1 MFDAADPPWSS
12 RERPRRTRWRPGGW
26 RLRDRRLRT
35 KLAAI
40 LVVPLLL
47 AGALGW
53 ARISA
58 SVRDAAGLDELV
70 EQVAAGQQVAAL
82 VEELQGER
90 VLAQAYVGAG
100 RPPDRTT
107 LDAGIGRVDTAAA
120 SVTTLPPDRFGPA
133 ASDIAAAA
141 RVRLAA
147 LPALRRAV
155 RGSAMPAERVGATY
169 TSIIEVQLA
178 LERAALRAAP
188 APLLR
193 AATDAGT
200 VAAAKEQV
208 RRQQATLA
216 AVLVGGSATTELQEA
231 ARSAAAQ
238 FDATLAELG
247 TAALPAT
254 RDRYDRTVVGADV
267 DDRRRIEQRTLTA
280 MSRGEPLPAATGE
293 WDSAAGR
300 TAALI
305 REVELAHQRQL
316 ADDAAALAASAR
328 TTAWVDGGVV
338 ALLVLLTLLVL
349 FLVVRSLARPLNTLR
364 TSAFQIARS
373 RLPAEI
379 ERITLVDGRIPDLRV
394 TPIAVDTDE
403 EIGEVARAF
412 DAVHTAAVRLAGEQA
427 LLRRSVNDVFVNLAQ
442 RSQEL
447 VARQLH
453 LIDQLKRRGQNSAH
467 LGDLFKLDHVAGMMR
482 RNNENLMVLA
492 GESGRRGDH
501 TPDTA
506 VRDVL
511 AAAVSEIE
519 LQRMV
524 AVGRVPEVQVEG
536 SAVADLAHM
545 LTELLEN
552 ATMFAPLGSTVRMDA
567 WTRSDD
573 SLAVEVV
580 DDGVGMEPSA
590 LAEINAELAEP
601 PLFDPTVSAHMG
613 LFVVGRLAAR
623 HGMTVELRLR
633 DTGGITASVVV
644 PGSAVRQAGPADD
657 RAALSPAGGPAS
669 RDRHPS

>member
-1 MFDAADPPWSS
+1 VFDAADPPRSA
-12 RERPRRTRWRPGGW
+12 PRKPQATRWRPAAW
-26 RLRDRRLRT
+26 RLRQWRLRT

-53 ARISA
+53 ARVSA
-58 SVRDAAGLDELV
+58 SVRDAAALDELV
-70 EQVAAGQQVAAL
+70 GQVAAGQQVARL
-82 VEELQGER
+82 VDELQVER

-100 RPPDRTT
+100 RPPDRAA

-120 SVTTLPPDRFGPA
+120 AVTTLPPDRFGPA

-155 RGSAMPAERVGATY
+155 GGSAMPAERVGSTY

-178 LERAALRAAP
+178 LEGAALRAAP

-238 FDATLAELG
+238 LDATIAALD
-247 TAALPAT
+247 TSALPAT

-280 MSRGEPLPAATGE
+280 MTRGEPLPAAAGE
-293 WDSAAGR
+293 WDAAAGR

-305 REVELAHQRQL
+305 REVELAHQQQL
-316 ADDAAALAASAR
+316 ADDAVALATGAR
-328 TTAWVDGGVV
+328 RTAWVDGGVV
-338 ALLVLLTLLVL
+338 TLVVLLTLLVL
-349 FLVVRSLARPLNTLR
+349 FLVVRSLARPLHTLR

-427 LLRRSVNDVFVNLAQ
+427 LLRRSVNDIFVNLAQ
-442 RSQEL
+442 RSQEH

-482 RNNENLMVLA
+482 RNNENLLVLA
-492 GESGRRGDH
+492 GESGRRGH
-501 TPDTA
+501 ATPDTA

-524 AVGRVPEVQVEG
+524 AVGRVPEVEVEG
-536 SAVADLAHM
+536 PAVADLVHV

-552 ATMFAPLGSTVRMDA
+552 ATMFAPLDSTVRMDA
-567 WTRSDD
+567 WTGSDD
-573 SLAVEVV
+573 DLVVEIV

-590 LAEINAELAEP
+590 LEAVNADLAEP

-613 LFVVGRLAAR
+613 LFVVGRLARR
-623 HGMTVELRLR
+623 HGMTVRLR
-633 DTGGITASVVV
+633 RREVGAGIAASVVV
-644 PGSAVRQAGPADD
+644 PASLVRQAPADD
-657 RAALSPAGGPAS
+657 RALSPAGPAA
-669 RDRHPS
+669 RDRQPS

>member
-1 MFDAADPPWSS
+1 
-12 RERPRRTRWRPGGW
+12 
-26 RLRDRRLRT
+26 
-35 KLAAI
+35 
-40 LVVPLLL
+40 
-47 AGALGW
+47 
-53 ARISA
+53 
-58 SVRDAAGLDELV
+58 
-70 EQVAAGQQVAAL
+70 
-82 VEELQGER
+82 
-90 VLAQAYVGAG
+90 
-100 RPPDRTT
+100 
-107 LDAGIGRVDTAAA
+107 
-120 SVTTLPPDRFGPA
+120 
-133 ASDIAAAA
+133 
-141 RVRLAA
+141 
-147 LPALRRAV
+147 
-155 RGSAMPAERVGATY
+155 MPAERVGSTY

-178 LERAALRAAP
+178 LEGAALRAAP

-238 FDATLAELG
+238 LDATIAELD
-247 TAALPAT
+247 TSALPAT

-280 MSRGEPLPAATGE
+280 MSRGEPLPAAAGE
-293 WDSAAGR
+293 WDAAAGR

-349 FLVVRSLARPLNTLR
+349 FLVVRSLARPLHTLR

-427 LLRRSVNDVFVNLAQ
+427 LLRRSVNDIFVNLAQ
-442 RSQEL
+442 RSQEH
-447 VARQLH
+447 VTRQLH

-482 RNNENLMVLA
+482 RNNENLLVLA
-492 GESGRRGDH
+492 GESGRRRPSHARHRRPGRARRGGVGD
-501 TPDTA
+501 
-506 VRDVL
+506 R
-511 AAAVSEIE
+511 AAADG
-519 LQRMV
+519 RRRPGAGGRGRGPGGGRPGARAHR
-524 AVGRVPEVQVEG
+524 AVGERDDVRAAQ
-536 SAVADLAHM
+536 L
-545 LTELLEN
+545 
-552 ATMFAPLGSTVRMDA
+552 TVRVDA
-567 WTRSDD
+567 WTGSDD
-573 SLAVEVV
+573 GLVVEIV

-590 LAEINAELAEP
+590 LEGVDADLAEP

-613 LFVVGRLAAR
+613 LFVVGRLARR
-623 HGMTVELRLR
+623 HGMTVRLR
-633 DTGGITASVVV
+633 RREAGAGIAASVVV
-644 PGSAVRQAGPADD
+644 PASVVRHASADDRRSLSPAAGPA
-657 RAALSPAGGPAS
+657 A
-669 RDRHPS
+669 RDRQPS

>member
-1 MFDAADPPWSS
+1 
-12 RERPRRTRWRPGGW
+12 
-26 RLRDRRLRT
+26 
-35 KLAAI
+35 
-40 LVVPLLL
+40 
-47 AGALGW
+47 
-53 ARISA
+53 
-58 SVRDAAGLDELV
+58 
-70 EQVAAGQQVAAL
+70 
-82 VEELQGER
+82 
-90 VLAQAYVGAG
+90 
-100 RPPDRTT
+100 
-107 LDAGIGRVDTAAA
+107 
-120 SVTTLPPDRFGPA
+120 
-133 ASDIAAAA
+133 
-141 RVRLAA
+141 
-147 LPALRRAV
+147 
-155 RGSAMPAERVGATY
+155 
-169 TSIIEVQLA
+169 
-178 LERAALRAAP
+178 
-188 APLLR
+188 
-193 AATDAGT
+193 
-200 VAAAKEQV
+200 
-208 RRQQATLA
+208 
-216 AVLVGGSATTELQEA
+216 
-231 ARSAAAQ
+231 
-238 FDATLAELG
+238 
-247 TAALPAT
+247 
-254 RDRYDRTVVGADV
+254 
-267 DDRRRIEQRTLTA
+267 
-280 MSRGEPLPAATGE
+280 
-293 WDSAAGR
+293 
-300 TAALI
+300 
-305 REVELAHQRQL
+305 
-316 ADDAAALAASAR
+316 
-328 TTAWVDGGVV
+328 
-338 ALLVLLTLLVL
+338 VLLTVLVL
-349 FLVVRSLARPLNTLR
+349 VLVARSLARPLRTLR
-364 TSAFQIARS
+364 AGAFQIARS

-379 ERITLVDGRIPDLRV
+379 ERIALVDGRIPDLRV

-453 LIDQLKRRGQNSAH
+453 LIDQLKRRGQSSAH

-482 RNNENLMVLA
+482 RNNENLLVLA

-536 SAVADLAHM
+536 PAVADLAHM

-567 WTRSDD
+567 WTHTDD

-644 PGSAVRQAGPADD
+644 PASLVRQAPADG
-657 RAALSPAGGPAS
+657 RRALSPAGGPAS